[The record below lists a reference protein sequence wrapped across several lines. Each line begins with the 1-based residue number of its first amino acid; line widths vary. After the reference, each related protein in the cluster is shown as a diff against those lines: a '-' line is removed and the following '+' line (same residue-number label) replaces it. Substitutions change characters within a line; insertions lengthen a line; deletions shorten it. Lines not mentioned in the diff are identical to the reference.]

1 MAADI
6 NETRRK
12 KILVHLLEEG
22 GTVAIGP
29 LHDWS
34 GVKLLAAHQAFSQL
48 MEGLTG
54 DGLVGWDGQI
64 FTLTSEG
71 RAVAEAAVKE
81 KPARGR
87 KKAAPADDTAGA
99 PLVMAP
105 EVAPEAPAARGGHDH
120 GHSHDHDHDHDH
132 GHDHG
137 RNGNA
142 VARPVPGPIPE
153 AAPPK
158 AAPPAPAR
166 EPAAAAPAPAPPPK
180 PTGLRATVKGLLKSL
195 IGRK

>member
-22 GTVAIGP
+22 GAVAIGP

-99 PLVMAP
+99 PLVVAP
-105 EVAPEAPAARGGHDH
+105 EVAPKAPAARGGHDH
-120 GHSHDHDHDHDH
+120 GHDHDHDH

-153 AAPPK
+153 AAPP
-158 AAPPAPAR
+158 APQ
-166 EPAAAAPAPAPPPK
+166 PAAAAKPAPAPAPPPK